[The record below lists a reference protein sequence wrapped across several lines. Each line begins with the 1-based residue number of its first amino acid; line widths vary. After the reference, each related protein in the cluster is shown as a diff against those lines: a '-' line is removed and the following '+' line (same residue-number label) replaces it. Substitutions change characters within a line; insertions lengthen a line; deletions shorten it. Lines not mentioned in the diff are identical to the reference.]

1 MNNTSLTTM
10 QENLTKLEAK
20 EIYYFRWQSDEPYTV
35 MAGDGKKYGQLITVG
50 YTDNEEHIK
59 ALDLPMYNQCPIN

>member
-10 QENLTKLEAK
+10 RENLTKLDAK
-20 EIYYFRWQSDEPYTV
+20 EIYYYQWNGNEPYTV
-35 MAGDGKKYGQLITVG
+35 VAADGKKYGQAITIG

-59 ALDLPMYNQCPIN
+59 ALGLPMYARSPFN